1 MRVIDRLSRVL
12 RFNHLRFSGSLIK
25 CDDEIAIFII
35 FCKIFDICKIKS
47 DFSTTKLTNCIRMHL
62 NKMII
67 LRLLLSIDIYR
78 KHGWILFYVFEVI
91 CYRIQQHRFTTT
103 ILTRYHQVRRLFIGN
118 GYIEVLQM
126 EQFVDMYI
134 LNEVIHTS
142 ILLIHQLLSQMRFF
156 TIIYNIVYPLYKTW
170 AFVPLGIVL
179 IFFMEVVEM
188 QN

>member
-1 MRVIDRLSRVL
+1 MGIS
-12 RFNHLRFSGSLIK
+12 
-25 CDDEIAIFII
+25 
-35 FCKIFDICKIKS
+35 KS
-47 DFSTTKLTNCIRMHL
+47 F
-62 NKMII
+62 
-67 LRLLLSIDIYR
+67 
-78 KHGWILFYVFEVI
+78 
-91 CYRIQQHRFTTT
+91 
-103 ILTRYHQVRRLFIGN
+103 

-156 TIIYNIVYPLYKTW
+156 TIIYNIVYPLCKTW